1 MGTETSSREGRP
13 PRGEDHGYHRLL
25 ADRGFAALMGAQFL
39 GALNDNLLKIAI
51 MLAATSL
58 TAASAVTI
66 GATAPAEV
74 TTTDWM
80 HESTIL
86 IPLAGAA
93 FILPYLIFSGLAGQ
107 IADRF
112 AKSRVLVWTK
122 APEVIAMLLT
132 VPALASGEPLVM
144 LAVLLL
150 TATQSTFFSPAKYG
164 ILPELLAD
172 RDLTRGNALIETS
185 TFLAIILGAV
195 IGGALYD
202 RLGGRLDLYGWILVA
217 VSVVGFTAI
226 LFVRATPAPAVAPPF
241 TLSPAGDIG
250 VGLKALYG
258 DRRLW
263 LTVVGISWFWFLGAL
278 LQMSVIRLGRDELG
292 LDGSGT
298 GLLQAAIAIGI
309 GVGSIA
315 AGRLSGEKVE
325 PGLVPL
331 GSLGMGVSALWLA
344 IAGGSQTQALLAL
357 GALGFSGGLFVVP
370 LNALLQQKS
379 DPALRGRI
387 IACNNFLNTIGI
399 LLASAAA
406 WVCGNLLG
414 WSPRSEIL
422 AAGIATFA
430 VTAFLLALLP
440 DFLIRFVLW
449 LLTHSIYRIR
459 ILGAENVPSRGPALL
474 VCNHLSFVDG
484 LLVGACI
491 QRFVRFMAW
500 SGFFKK
506 TPLGWLLTTMK
517 AIPVAPGKDARGAI
531 ERARGELQAGHV
543 VCIFAEGAISRT
555 GNPLP
560 FRRGLELIAGDLDVP
575 VIPVHLDQVWGSI
588 FSFKGGKFFWKRP
601 DRLPRPVTVSFGTP
615 LARPSA
621 WQVRRAVLELG
632 SRAWEHRPEA
642 EDLVHARFLRTARR
656 FWRRRALADS
666 TGRQARFGE
675 ALVGSLLLARR
686 FRGTAPMVGVL
697 LPASVG
703 AALVNMGL
711 MFAGRTPVNLNFTAG
726 AEAMAAAIGRCGIET
741 IVTSRVFL
749 TKAKL
754 EAPAGAL
761 YIEDL
766 LKEIGRLEKLRALLA
781 ARLIPAGLLLRRAST
796 APRGAKPPATIMFSS
811 GSTGEPKGVV
821 LSHAA
826 IVANLEAVA
835 QILWIESDDC
845 IAGVLPFFHSF
856 GFTATLCLPLATGM
870 AAVYHANP
878 LDAKA
883 IGPLVREQK
892 ATILLGTPTFLQ
904 SWMRVATPEDFATL
918 RHVVTGAERLRP
930 ELADAFAEKYGV
942 RPLEGY
948 GATEMGPVIAVN
960 LPDVEHGGQ
969 RQIGGKEGTV
979 GHPVPGVA
987 VKTVDPESYA
997 ELPDGAEGLL
1007 LVKGPGMMSGYLGD
1021 EKRTAEAIRDG
1032 WYATGD
1038 IAVIDEQGFIR
1049 ITDRLARFSKIAGE
1063 MVPHGRIEETLVA
1076 VPGVAA
1082 VCVTGVPDEAR
1093 GERLVA
1099 LYTGEAEPSALLTAL
1114 ATSPLP
1120 KLWQPKATDIRKI
1133 GAMPTLGSGKLDLRR
1148 IRALAM
1154 GTGT

>member
-1 MGTETSSREGRP
+1 MTAADTPAATPGTAVPS
-13 PRGEDHGYHRLL
+13 GYGGLMR
-25 ADRGFAALMGAQFL
+25 DRGFAALMVAQFL

-51 MLAATSL
+51 MLAATSV
-58 TAASAVTI
+58 AAGTMVTI
-66 GATAPAEV
+66 GTTVPAQV
-74 TTTDWM
+74 TGTDWM
-80 HESTIL
+80 HDPDLL

-93 FILPYLIFSGLAGQ
+93 FIFPYLVFSGLAGQ

-112 AKSRVLVWTK
+112 PKSRVLVWTK
-122 APEVIAMLLT
+122 APEVIAMLLAI
-132 VPALASGEPLVM
+132 PALASGEPIVM
-144 LAVLLL
+144 LAVLILV
-150 TATQSTFFSPAKYG
+150 ATQSTFFSPAKYG
-164 ILPELLAD
+164 ILPELLPD
-172 RDLTRGNALIETS
+172 RELTRGNALIETS

-202 RLGGRLDLYGWILVA
+202 RFAGRLDLYGWILLA
-217 VSVVGFTAI
+217 VSAVGFGAI
-226 LFVRATPAPAVAPPF
+226 LLVRATPAPASRRPF
-241 TLSPAGDIG
+241 TLNPAADIG
-250 VGLKALYG
+250 VGLKALYN

-292 LDGSGT
+292 LDGTGT
-298 GLLQAAIAIGI
+298 GLLQAAIAVGI

-325 PGLVPL
+325 PGLVPI
-331 GSLGMGVSALWLA
+331 GSFGMGLSALWLA
-344 IAGGSQTQALLAL
+344 VGGGSQTQAMLAL
-357 GALGFSGGLFVVP
+357 GALGFFGGLFVIP

-406 WVCGNLLG
+406 WAFGSLLG
-414 WSPRSEIL
+414 WGPRAEVL

-430 VTAFLLALLP
+430 VTVFLLTLLP

-449 LLTHSIYRIR
+449 MLTHTVYNIR
-459 ILGAENVPSRGPALL
+459 IVGQENVPAKGPALL
-474 VCNHLSFVDG
+474 VCNHLSFADG

-500 SGFFKK
+500 SGFFKSG
-506 TPLGWLLTTMK
+506 PLAWLLKTMK

-531 ERARGELQAGHV
+531 ERARAELEAGHV

-560 FRRGLELIAGDLDVP
+560 FRRGLELIAGKLDVP

-588 FSFKGGKFFWKRP
+588 FSFKGGRFFWKRP
-601 DRLPRPVTVSFGTP
+601 DRLPRPVTVSFGRP
-615 LARPSA
+615 LVRPSS
-621 WQVRRAVLELG
+621 WQVRRAMLELG
-632 SRAWEHRPEA
+632 AHAWEHRPAA

-656 FWRRRALADS
+656 FWGRKALADS
-666 TGRQARFGE
+666 TGRQATFGQ
-675 ALVGSLLLARR
+675 ALIGALLLAKR
-686 FRGTAPMVGVL
+686 FRDDAPMVGVL

-703 AALVNMGL
+703 GALVNMGL

-726 AEAMAAAIGRCGIET
+726 PEAMESAIRRCAIT
-741 IVTSRVFL
+741 RIVTSRTFL
-749 TKAKL
+749 AKAKL
-754 EAPAGAL
+754 DEPQGAVFV
-761 YIEDL
+761 EDL
-766 LKEIGRLEKLRALLA
+766 LKGIGKAEKLRGWLA
-781 ARLIPAGLLLRRAST
+781 ARLMPAWLLLRLFST
-796 APRGAKPPATIMFSS
+796 APKGATPPATVMFSS

-845 IAGVLPFFHSF
+845 ITGVLPFFHSF
-856 GFTATLCLPLATGM
+856 GFTGTLCLPLATGM
-870 AAVYHANP
+870 AAVFHANP

-883 IGPLVREQK
+883 IGPLVRAHK

-904 SWMRVATPEDFATL
+904 SWMRAASPEDFASL

-930 ELADAFAEKYGV
+930 ELAQAFADKYGV

-960 LPDVEHGGQ
+960 LPDVEHDGEHQ
-969 RQIGGKEGTV
+969 VGGKEGTV

-987 VKTVDPESYA
+987 VKTVDPESWT

-1007 LVKGPGMMSGYLGD
+1007 LVKGPGMMTGYLGD
-1021 EKRTAEAIRDG
+1021 AARTADAIRDG
-1032 WYATGD
+1032 WYSTGD
-1038 IAVIDEQGFIR
+1038 IAVIDEHGFIR
-1049 ITDRLARFSKIAGE
+1049 LTDRLARFSKIAGE
-1063 MVPHGRIEETLVA
+1063 MVPHGRIEEVIAA
-1076 VPGVAA
+1076 VPGVTAA
-1082 VCVTGVPDEAR
+1082 CVVGIPDETR
-1093 GERLVA
+1093 GERLVV
-1099 LYTGEAEPSALLTAL
+1099 LYTGEAETATVAAAL
-1114 ATSPLP
+1114 AASPLP
-1120 KLWQPKATDIRKI
+1120 KLWQPKPADIRRI
-1133 GAMPTLGSGKLDLRR
+1133 GELPMLGTGKLDLRKA
-1148 IRALAM
+1148 RAIAA
-1154 GTGT
+1154 GAA

>member
-1 MGTETSSREGRP
+1 MSSEVTESNETQAASS
-13 PRGEDHGYHRLL
+13 GYGHLMR
-25 ADRGFAALMGAQFL
+25 DRGFAALMVAQFL

-51 MLAATSL
+51 MLAATA
-58 TAASAVTI
+58 TAAASAVTI
-66 GATAPAEV
+66 GATAPARV
-74 TTTDWM
+74 VVDDWM
-80 HESTIL
+80 HDPTTL
-86 IPLAGAA
+86 IPLAGAM
-93 FILPYLIFSGLAGQ
+93 FILPYLFFSGIAGQ

-112 AKSRVLVWTK
+112 AKSRVLAWTK
-122 APEVIAMLLT
+122 APEVIAMLLA
-132 VPALASGEPLVM
+132 VPALASGEPIVM
-144 LAVLLL
+144 LAVLLF

-195 IGGALYD
+195 IGGFLFD
-202 RLGGRLDLYGWILVA
+202 RLDGRLDLYGWILVA
-217 VSVVGFTAI
+217 VALAGFAAI
-226 LFVRATPAPAVAPPF
+226 LFVRATPAPVGKRPF
-241 TLSPAGDIG
+241 TLSPAADIG
-250 VGLKALYG
+250 VGLKALYA

-292 LDGSGT
+292 LGGSGT

-344 IAGGSQTQALLAL
+344 FGGRSETQALLAL
-357 GALGFSGGLFVVP
+357 GALGFFGGLFVVP

-399 LLASAAA
+399 LLASGAA
-406 WVCGNLLG
+406 WASGNLLG
-414 WSPRSEIL
+414 WSPRTEVL

-430 VTAFLLALLP
+430 VTAFLLTLLP

-459 ILGAENVPSRGPALL
+459 IVGAGNVPAKGPALL

-484 LLVGACI
+484 LLVGACV

-500 SGFFKK
+500 SGFFK
-506 TPLGWLLTTMK
+506 PGPIGWLLETMK

-531 ERARGELQAGHV
+531 ERARAELEAGHV

-560 FRRGLELIAGDLDVP
+560 FRRGMELISRDLDVP

-588 FSFKGGKFFWKRP
+588 FSFKGGRFFWKRP
-601 DRLPRPVTVSFGTP
+601 DRLPRPVTVSFGKP
-615 LARPSA
+615 LHQPST
-621 WQVRRAVLELG
+621 WKVRRAVLELG
-632 SRAWEHRPEA
+632 AHAWEHRPEA

-656 FWRRRALADS
+656 FWARRALADS
-666 TGRQARFGE
+666 TGRKATFGQA
-675 ALVGSLLLARR
+675 LIGSLLLAKR
-686 FRGTAPMVGVL
+686 FRSDAPMVGVL

-703 AALVNMGL
+703 GALVNMGL

-726 AEAMAAAIGRCGIET
+726 PEAMASAIHRCGIAS
-741 IVTSRVFL
+741 IITSRTFL
-749 TKAKL
+749 AKAKL
-754 EAPAGAL
+754 ETPDGAVFV
-761 YIEDL
+761 EDL
-766 LKEIGRLEKLRALLA
+766 LKEIGKGEKLCGWLA
-781 ARLIPAGLLLRRAST
+781 ARLMPSWLLLRLTST
-796 APRGAKPPATIMFSS
+796 APRGVKPPATVMFSS

-835 QILWIESDDC
+835 QILWIEPDDC

-870 AAVYHANP
+870 GAVYHANP
-878 LDAKA
+878 LDAKT
-883 IGPLVREQK
+883 IRPLVATHK

-904 SWMRVATPEDFATL
+904 SWMRAATPEDFASL

-930 ELADAFAEKYGV
+930 DLADSFAEKYGV

-960 LPDVEHGGQ
+960 LPDVEHGSEHQVG
-969 RQIGGKEGTV
+969 RKDGTV

-987 VKTVDPESYA
+987 VKTVDPDSFA
-997 ELPDGAEGLL
+997 EVADGTEGLL
-1007 LVKGPGMMSGYLGD
+1007 LVKGPGMMSAYLAD
-1021 EKRTAEAIRDG
+1021 EKRTADAIRDG
-1032 WYATGD
+1032 WYVTGD
-1038 IAVIDEQGFIR
+1038 IALIDEHGFIR

-1063 MVPHGRIEETLVA
+1063 MVPHGRVEDALIA
-1076 VPGVAA
+1076 VEG
-1082 VCVTGVPDEAR
+1082 VTGVCVVGIPDESR

-1099 LYTGEAEPSALLTAL
+1099 LYTGEAEASALAAAL
-1114 ATSPLP
+1114 SASTLP
-1120 KLWQPKATDIRKI
+1120 KLWQPKPADLRRI
-1133 GAMPTLGSGKLDLRR
+1133 GELPTLGTGKLDLRR
-1148 IRALAM
+1148 AKAIAA
-1154 GTGT
+1154 GAG

>member
-1 MGTETSSREGRP
+1 MR
-13 PRGEDHGYHRLL
+13 
-25 ADRGFAALMGAQFL
+25 DRGFAALMVAQFL

-51 MLAATSL
+51 VLAATSV
-58 TAASAVTI
+58 AAGSAITI
-66 GATAPAEV
+66 GADLPADLAAR
-74 TTTDWM
+74 DWM
-80 HESTIL
+80 HDPATL

-93 FILPYLIFSGLAGQ
+93 FILPFLIFSGVAGQ
-107 IADRF
+107 IADRV
-112 AKSRVLVWTK
+112 AKSRVLAWTK
-122 APEVIAMLLT
+122 APEIVAMLLA
-132 VPALASGEPLVM
+132 VPALASGEPIVM
-144 LAVLLL
+144 LGVLLF

-164 ILPELLAD
+164 ILPELLPD

-195 IGGALYD
+195 IGGFLFD
-202 RLGGRLDLYGWILVA
+202 GLVGRLHVYGWIMVGVA
-217 VSVVGFTAI
+217 VAGFVAI
-226 LFVRATPAPAVAPPF
+226 LFVRRTPAPAMRRRF
-241 TLSPAGDIG
+241 TLNPADDIG
-250 VGLKALYG
+250 AGLKALYD

-263 LTVVGISWFWFLGAL
+263 LTVLGISWFWFLGAL

-292 LDGSGT
+292 LDGAGT
-298 GLLQAAIAIGI
+298 GLLQAAIAVGI

-331 GSLGMGVSALWLA
+331 GSLGMGASALWLA
-344 IAGGSQTQALLAL
+344 ADGGSQGHAMLAL
-357 GALGFSGGLFVVP
+357 GSLGFFGGLFVVP

-379 DPALRGRI
+379 EPALRGRI

-406 WVCGNLLG
+406 WVSGSLLG
-414 WSPRSEIL
+414 WGPRTEVL

-430 VTAFLLALLP
+430 VTAFLLTLLP
-440 DFLIRFVLW
+440 DFLIRFLLW
-449 LLTHSIYRIR
+449 LLTHSFYRIR
-459 ILGAENVPSRGPALL
+459 IVGAAHVPLKGPALL

-484 LLVGACI
+484 LLVGACV

-500 SGFFKK
+500 AGFFGKG
-506 TPLGWLLTTMK
+506 PLGWLLETMK
-517 AIPVAPGKDARGAI
+517 AIPVAPGKATRPAI
-531 ERARGELQAGHV
+531 ERARAELEAGHV

-555 GNPLP
+555 GVTLP

-601 DRLPRPVTVSFGTP
+601 DRFPRPVTVSFGRP
-615 LARPSA
+615 LMRPSA

-632 SRAWEHRPEA
+632 SHAWEHRPTA
-642 EDLVHARFLRTARR
+642 EDQVHARFLRAARR
-656 FWRRRALADS
+656 FWGRRALADS
-666 TGRQARFGE
+666 TGRKASFGQ

-686 FRGTAPMVGVL
+686 FRNAAPMVGVL

-703 AALVNMGL
+703 GALVNMGL

-726 AEAMAAAIGRCGIET
+726 PEGVASAIRRCGIT
-741 IVTSRVFL
+741 AVVTSRAFL
-749 TKAKL
+749 AKAKL
-754 EAPAGAL
+754 AEPAGAL
-761 YIEDL
+761 FIEDL
-766 LKEIGRLEKLRALLA
+766 LKQIGRPEKLLMWLA
-781 ARLIPAGLLLRRAST
+781 ARTTPRWLLLRQMST
-796 APRGAKPPATIMFSS
+796 APRDAHPPATVMFSS

-835 QILWIESDDC
+835 QILWIERDDC
-845 IAGVLPFFHSF
+845 FAGVLPFFHAF

-883 IGPLVREQK
+883 IGPLVREHK
-892 ATILLGTPTFLQ
+892 ATLLLGTPTFLQ
-904 SWMRVATPEDFATL
+904 NWMRVVAPEDFASL
-918 RHVVTGAERLRP
+918 RYVVTGAERLRP
-930 ELADAFAEKYGV
+930 ELAQAFADKYGV

-960 LPDVEHGGQ
+960 LPDIDHAGEHQ
-969 RQIGGKEGTV
+969 LGGKQGTV

-987 VKTVDPESYA
+987 VKTVDPESFA

-1007 LVKGPGMMSGYLGD
+1007 LVKGPGMMTGYLGD
-1021 EKRTAEAIRDG
+1021 AARTAEAIRNG

-1038 IAVIDEQGFIR
+1038 IAVIDEHGFIR

-1063 MVPHGRIEETLVA
+1063 MVPHGRIEEVIFA
-1076 VPGVAA
+1076 VSGVVS
-1082 VCVTGVPDEAR
+1082 VCVVGIPDASR

-1099 LYTGEAEPSALLTAL
+1099 LYTGEAEASALAAAL
-1114 ATSPLP
+1114 AACALP
-1120 KLWQPKATDIRKI
+1120 KLWLPKPADLRRV
-1133 GAMPTLGSGKLDLRR
+1133 AELPTLGTGKVDLRR
-1148 IRALAM
+1148 VKDLAAE
-1154 GTGT
+1154 TE